1 VGGSATTTIY
11 GNGSVST
18 FGGGIS
24 ATTGAFSAT
33 TTFPGSGIWTSSGNV
48 GIGTTAPGNKL
59 DVAGGIGV
67 GASYVGT
74 STPSNGMIIQGNV
87 GIGTTSPAV
96 SLHVLSTTQGGTAF
110 GQQFRIDGG
119 TGAGAGLGFYT
130 SAAGADR
137 RNWHIGSE
145 GVDPQGNLAIYMST
159 SAGGAPNTA
168 VMLFNKDG
176 NVGIGTAS
184 PNHPLTISS
193 ATSGGTVLGLYT
205 SNVNQANARNWAIT
219 ADQQVYGDFHI
230 RTSTALGGNPISAG
244 VSRLVID
251 NNGNVGIGEVAPGS
265 KLSVSGGGSFGAGYD
280 TTAAPTG
287 GLIIEGNV
295 GIGTVSPSSTLHVS
309 GGFQVGAS
317 NLYVSSTS
325 GNVGIG
331 TTGPSFPLH
340 IVNADGSSFRLR
352 TGGQFDVVST
362 DNKAGYLYSRPS
374 SGNFEL
380 GPVTTGAALLLQTRN
395 GTNRG
400 VFNDSGN
407 VGLGGAI
414 TDASTLAGSSVVISS
429 GNVGIGTTGPVATLE
444 VSSALDEPM
453 RMNHSQPGYFEINRA
468 STAHDSLIAWSDL
481 DVRKWYLGQ
490 RSTDGDTSF
499 HLFSTA
505 KTGGAGDV
513 MTVLNTGNVGI
524 GTTTPA
530 YTLSVVGNVQFAT
543 LATTTATNYLT
554 TDSTGKLV
562 LASGASAG
570 VSSWGGSA
578 SSTQTY
584 ATGTATGI
592 GLNITTANGV
602 HTWTPTVTS
611 GYEIPTTASTSAWNT
626 AGAGSTVFFTR
637 QGNWNVTSFDVRY
650 MSPLGAY
657 TGESQVWFITAKG
670 GTIKNLYI
678 RAVSH
683 SMNNGTKFRVRVN
696 GVDTNINVDLATSV
710 LTGNDTVNTASVS
723 AGDYITVK
731 IDTASSSSGSIGNP
745 TAAFEIAF

>member
-1 VGGSATTTIY
+1 MHNLKRNIIIAVIVAGISISASISAQNLTPLNPWKFQGTTIVPNNSSSSVRIPVLGATGSPCVVVSSSGTLSTTACSSGSATTTINGANGPTFTFLGTTNQITIASSAPATLTWSLPSTISVTTVSSTNVNATNVTADTLNVTSIASSPFVVGGSATTTIY

-33 TTFPGSGIWTSSGNV
+33 TTFPGSGIWTS
-48 GIGTTAPGNKL
+48 
-59 DVAGGIGV
+59 
-67 GASYVGT
+67 
-74 STPSNGMIIQGNV
+74 
-87 GIGTTSPAV
+87 
-96 SLHVLSTTQGGTAF
+96 
-110 GQQFRIDGG
+110 
-119 TGAGAGLGFYT
+119 
-130 SAAGADR
+130 
-137 RNWHIGSE
+137 
-145 GVDPQGNLAIYMST
+145 
-159 SAGGAPNTA
+159 
-168 VMLFNKDG
+168 
-176 NVGIGTAS
+176 
-184 PNHPLTISS
+184 
-193 ATSGGTVLGLYT
+193 
-205 SNVNQANARNWAIT
+205 
-219 ADQQVYGDFHI
+219 
-230 RTSTALGGNPISAG
+230 
-244 VSRLVID
+244 
-251 NNGNVGIGEVAPGS
+251 
-265 KLSVSGGGSFGAGYD
+265 
-280 TTAAPTG
+280 
-287 GLIIEGNV
+287 
-295 GIGTVSPSSTLHVS
+295 
-309 GGFQVGAS
+309 
-317 NLYVSSTS
+317 S

>member
-1 VGGSATTTIY
+1 MS
-11 GNGSVST
+11 ST
-18 FGGGIS
+18 
-24 ATTGAFSAT
+24 A
-33 TTFPGSGIWTSSGNV
+33 GNV

-176 NVGIGTAS
+176 NVGIGNTAPASKLGVTGGASIGATYGVIAS
-184 PNHPLTISS
+184 P
-193 ATSGGTVLGLYT
+193 TS
-205 SNVNQANARNWAIT
+205 
-219 ADQQVYGDFHI
+219 
-230 RTSTALGGNPISAG
+230 
-244 VSRLVID
+244 
-251 NNGNVGIGEVAPGS
+251 
-265 KLSVSGGGSFGAGYD
+265 
-280 TTAAPTG
+280 
-287 GLIIEGNV
+287 GLIIE
-295 GIGTVSPSSTLHVS
+295 
-309 GGFQVGAS
+309 
-317 NLYVSSTS
+317 
-325 GNVGIG
+325 
-331 TTGPSFPLH
+331 
-340 IVNADGSSFRLR
+340 
-352 TGGQFDVVST
+352 
-362 DNKAGYLYSRPS
+362 
-374 SGNFEL
+374 
-380 GPVTTGAALLLQTRN
+380 
-395 GTNRG
+395 
-400 VFNDSGN
+400 
-407 VGLGGAI
+407 
-414 TDASTLAGSSVVISS
+414 
-429 GNVGIGTTGPVATLE
+429 
-444 VSSALDEPM
+444 
-453 RMNHSQPGYFEINRA
+453 
-468 STAHDSLIAWSDL
+468 
-481 DVRKWYLGQ
+481 
-490 RSTDGDTSF
+490 
-499 HLFSTA
+499 
-505 KTGGAGDV
+505 
-513 MTVLNTGNVGI
+513 GNVGI